1 MELEATL
8 AHGVVGAAGQG
19 RFTPAARADFAEAA
33 TAVLTDQAHET
44 NVAYELGGDEALTMD
59 EAGAL
64 ASIDLGRRPT
74 PAEIGERH
82 ANGPGLG

>member
-1 MELEATL
+1 
-8 AHGVVGAAGQG
+8 
-19 RFTPAARADFAEAA
+19 
-33 TAVLTDQAHET
+33 VLTDQAHET